1 MKYYKISKIGLG
13 WANDKLVLDLLKKS
27 SLHQPSFCSQQE
39 DSVEDLR
46 QECVE
51 APLKEKQHHRKQ
63 VEFLKLSHEGEYLAD
78 GMIYISIDAHWECID
93 DIYQHKCGGSS

>member
-1 MKYYKISKIGLG
+1 M
-13 WANDKLVLDLLKKS
+13 LDLLKKS

-63 VEFLKLSHEGEYLAD
+63 VEFLKLSHEDEYLAD
-78 GMIYISIDAHWECID
+78 GMIYISIDAHANVEEALN
-93 DIYQHKCGGSS
+93 QEAQKTNAEVTR